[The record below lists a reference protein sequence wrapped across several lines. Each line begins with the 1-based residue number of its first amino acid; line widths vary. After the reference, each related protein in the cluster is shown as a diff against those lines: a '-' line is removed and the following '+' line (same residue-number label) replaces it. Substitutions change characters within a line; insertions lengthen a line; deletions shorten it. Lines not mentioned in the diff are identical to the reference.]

1 MARGA
6 WGLLAHELS
15 AQTRALL
22 DTTDPA
28 TAALM
33 RYGIDAWEVSQDLDR
48 ARLGEQGPE
57 AAMALDDLGLGR
69 GMRMTR
75 RVDMGLGDVLKALE
89 WAEEGGVHGGREVT
103 ERDRRE
109 VEVGNGN
116 GNSEGLPTRR
126 EISIS
131 APVGIRA

>member
-1 MARGA
+1 M
-6 WGLLAHELS
+6 LAHELS

-48 ARLGEQGPE
+48 ARLGEQGFQT
-57 AAMALDDLGLGR
+57 AAALDDLGLGR
-69 GMRMTR
+69 GLRMTR

-89 WAEEGGVHGGREVT
+89 WAEEGGREVT

-116 GNSEGLPTRR
+116 GNSGGLQSRR
-126 EISIS
+126 EIAIS